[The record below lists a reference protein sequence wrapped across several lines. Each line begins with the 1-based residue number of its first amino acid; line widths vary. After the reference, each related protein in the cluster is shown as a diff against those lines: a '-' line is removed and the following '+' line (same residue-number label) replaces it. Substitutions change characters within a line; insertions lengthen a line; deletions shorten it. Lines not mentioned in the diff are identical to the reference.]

1 MKTLILNDEVEFD
14 LSEQHGLIVRFRSRE
29 YPDNKGYI
37 IHRRTRAPINEQVT
51 AFASDAIATLSS
63 AETARL
69 KEFLNDPE
77 CHRSWW

>member
-14 LSEQHGLIVRFRSRE
+14 LSEQHGLIVRLRSRE
-29 YPDNKGYI
+29 SHSPGGVLES
-37 IHRRTRAPINEQVT
+37 RRIRKPNHETIAPFT
-51 AFASDAIATLSS
+51 LDAAVTLSPT
-63 AETARL
+63 ETARL